1 MQFNVTI
8 ERDEDGRY
16 VAECL
21 DLPGCLSEGET
32 LGEALENIG
41 EAILGCLKSRLKLL
55 LEKQPWIEI
64 PAEDKVTVQFD
75 MSGALR
81 YALTWQSQRGFST
94 QRRRDAKHC
103 PGSFSAS
110 LHLCD
115 SALKFLHNEQE
126 FHW

>member
-32 LGEALENIG
+32 LGEALENIS

-55 LEKQPWIEI
+55 LEKHPWIEI

-81 YALTWQSQRGFST
+81 YA
-94 QRRRDAKHC
+94 
-103 PGSFSAS
+103 
-110 LHLCD
+110 
-115 SALKFLHNEQE
+115 
-126 FHW
+126 

>member
-8 ERDEDGRY
+8 ERDKDGRY

-32 LGEALENIG
+32 LGEALENIS

-55 LEKQPWIEI
+55 LEKHPWIEI

-75 MSGALR
+75 MSGSLR
-81 YALTWQSQRGFST
+81 YA
-94 QRRRDAKHC
+94 
-103 PGSFSAS
+103 
-110 LHLCD
+110 
-115 SALKFLHNEQE
+115 
-126 FHW
+126 